1 METTV
6 YIPTLRAGER
16 LAQTLESLEGQEP
29 RPRVVVVDNSSE
41 GLGVELVRDR
51 FPWVLSVAFG
61 VNLGFGAALNRAV
74 REVPG
79 DPIVFFNDDVSAEPG
94 FIAGLTG
101 ALTSPQVGMVAG
113 VLLSEADPGRIDSAG
128 VVADRTLLGFDYL
141 NGEPAEA
148 LESAGDPLG
157 PTGGAALYR
166 RSAFEQVGGF
176 DEGIFL
182 YYEDLDLALRMR
194 LAGFSCR
201 LAPSARGIHAYSE
214 TLGANTGRKYAMTG
228 WSRGY
233 LLRAY
238 GFGKRP
244 GLLARAIAV
253 EGAICAG
260 QVVFQRTTQGARA
273 RLRGWRAGRD
283 VTPRT
288 IPEDGLLEI
297 STREALA
304 LRRQRHRA

>member
-16 LAQTLESLEGQEP
+16 LAQTLESLEQQEP
-29 RPRVVVVDNSSE
+29 RPRVVVVDNSAD
-41 GLGVELVRDR
+41 GLGEELVRTR
-51 FPWVLSVAFG
+51 FPWAQSVAFG

-101 ALTSPQVGMVAG
+101 ALTPEVGMVAG
-113 VLLSEADPGRIDSAG
+113 VLLRENEPRRIDSAG
-128 VVADRTLLGFDYL
+128 VVADRTLLAFDYL
-141 NGEPAEA
+141 NGEPVEA
-148 LESAGDPLG
+148 LESADDPLG

-166 RSAFEQVGGF
+166 RSAFEQIGGF
-176 DEGIFL
+176 DEGVFL

-194 LAGFSCR
+194 LAGFACR

-233 LLRAY
+233 LLRVY
-238 GFGKRP
+238 GFGRRP
-244 GLLARAIAV
+244 RLLARAIAV

-260 QVVFQRTTQGARA
+260 QLVFQRTTQGARG
-273 RLRGWRAGRD
+273 RLRGWRAGRG
-283 VTPRT
+283 VATRS

-297 STREALA
+297 SAREALA
-304 LRRQRHRA
+304 LRRQRHRS

>member
-1 METTV
+1 VETTV

-16 LAQTLESLEGQEP
+16 LALTLEALERQEP

-41 GLGVELVRDR
+41 GFGEELVRSR
-51 FPWVLSVAFG
+51 FPWAQAVAFG
-61 VNLGFGAALNRAV
+61 ENLGFGAALNRGV
-74 REVPG
+74 REMPG
-79 DPIVFFNDDVSAEPG
+79 DPIVFLNDDVTVEPG
-94 FIAGLTG
+94 FIAALTAGLTTG
-101 ALTSPQVGMVAG
+101 VGMVAA
-113 VLLSEADPGRIDSAG
+113 VLLREREPGRIDSAG

-141 NGEPAEA
+141 NAEPVEA

-166 RSAFEQVGGF
+166 RDAFEQVGGF

-201 LAPSARGIHAYSE
+201 LAPDARGLHAYSE

-238 GFGKRP
+238 GFGGRP
-244 GLLARAIAV
+244 LLLARAVAV
-253 EGAICAG
+253 EVAICAG
-260 QVVFQRTTQGARA
+260 QLVLQRTVQGARA
-273 RLRGWRAGRD
+273 RLRGWRDGRHA
-283 VTPRT
+283 TPR
-288 IPEDGLLEI
+288 PLPADGLLDI
-297 STREALA
+297 SAREALT
-304 LRRQRHRA
+304 LRRQRHLS

>member
-16 LAQTLESLEGQEP
+16 LAQTLESLERQQP
-29 RPRVVVVDNSSE
+29 RPRVVVVDNSPE
-41 GLGVELVRDR
+41 GAGAELVRAR
-51 FPWVLSVAFG
+51 FPWVESVAFG

-101 ALTSPQVGMVAG
+101 ALTTPEVGMVAG

-141 NGEPAEA
+141 NGEPVEA

-194 LAGFSCR
+194 LAGFACR
-201 LAPSARGIHAYSE
+201 LAPRARGIHAYSE

-238 GFGKRP
+238 GLGKRP
-244 GLLARAIAV
+244 RLLARAVAV

-260 QVVFQRTTQGARA
+260 QVVFQHTTQGARA
-273 RLRGWRAGRD
+273 RLRGWRAGRR
-283 VTPRT
+283 VTPRA

-297 STREALA
+297 SAREALA
-304 LRRQRHRA
+304 LRRRRHRS

>member
-16 LAQTLESLEGQEP
+16 LAQTLESLERQEP
-29 RPRVVVVDNSSE
+29 KPRVVVVDNSTE
-41 GLGVELVRDR
+41 GLGEELVRAR
-51 FPWVLSVAFG
+51 FPWVQSVAFG

-74 REVPG
+74 SEVPG

-94 FIAGLTG
+94 FIAGMTG
-101 ALTSPQVGMVAG
+101 ALTPGVGMVAG
-113 VLLSEADPGRIDSAG
+113 VLLGEADPKQIDSAG
-128 VVADRTLLGFDYL
+128 VVADHTLLAFDYL
-141 NGEPAEA
+141 NGEPVEA
-148 LESAGDPLG
+148 LASADDPLG

-194 LAGFSCR
+194 LAGFDCR

-244 GLLARAIAV
+244 RLLARAIAV
-253 EGAICAG
+253 EAAICAG

-273 RLRGWRAGRD
+273 RLRGWRAGHG
-283 VTPRT
+283 VGPRS
-288 IPEDGLLEI
+288 IPEDGLLKI
-297 STREALA
+297 SAGEALA
-304 LRRQRHRA
+304 LRRQRHRS

>member
-16 LAQTLESLEGQEP
+16 LAQTLESLERQEP
-29 RPRVVVVDNSSE
+29 RPRVVVVDNSTE
-41 GLGVELVRDR
+41 GLGEELVRSR
-51 FPWVLSVAFG
+51 FPWVQSVAFG

-101 ALTSPQVGMVAG
+101 ALTPRVGMVAG

-128 VVADRTLLGFDYL
+128 VIADRTLLGFDYL
-141 NGEPAEA
+141 NGEPVEA

-238 GFGKRP
+238 GFSRRP
-244 GLLARAIAV
+244 LLLTRAIAV
-253 EGAICAG
+253 EAAICAG
-260 QVVFQRTTQGARA
+260 QIVFQRTTQGARA
-273 RLRGWRAGRD
+273 RLRGWRAGRGIA
-283 VTPRT
+283 PRS
-288 IPEDGLLEI
+288 IPKDGLLEI
-297 STREALA
+297 SARKALA

>member
-1 METTV
+1 MEMTV

-16 LAQTLESLEGQEP
+16 LAQTLESLERQEP

-41 GLGVELVRDR
+41 GLGEELVRSR
-51 FPWVLSVAFG
+51 FPWALSVAFG
-61 VNLGFGAALNRAV
+61 ENLGFGAALNRAV

-94 FIAGLTG
+94 FIAGLTA
-101 ALTSPQVGMVAG
+101 ALTAPEVGMVAG
-113 VLLSEADPGRIDSAG
+113 VLLSEADPSRIDSAG
-128 VVADRTLLGFDYL
+128 VVADQTLLAFDYL
-141 NGEPAEA
+141 NGEPVGA
-148 LESAGDPLG
+148 LASAGDPLG

-166 RSAFEQVGGF
+166 RGAFEQVGGF

-260 QVVFQRTTQGARA
+260 QVVLQRTTQGIRA
-273 RLRGWRAGRD
+273 RLRGWRDGRD
-283 VTPRT
+283 VKTRS
-288 IPEDGLLEI
+288 IPVDGLLDI
-297 STREALA
+297 SAREALA
-304 LRRQRHRA
+304 LRRQRHRS

>member
-16 LAQTLESLEGQEP
+16 LAQTLESLERQEP
-29 RPRVVVVDNSSE
+29 KPRVVVVDNSKD
-41 GLGVELVRDR
+41 GLGQELVHTR
-51 FPWVLSVAFG
+51 FPWAISVAFG
-61 VNLGFGAALNRAV
+61 ENLGFGAALNRAV

-79 DPIVFFNDDVSAEPG
+79 DPIVFLNDDVSAEPG
-94 FIAGLTG
+94 FIAGLTR
-101 ALTSPQVGMVAG
+101 ALTPGVGMVAG
-113 VLLSEADPGRIDSAG
+113 VLLSEANPGRIDSAG

-141 NGEPAEA
+141 NGEPAGA
-148 LESAGDPLG
+148 LDSATDPLG

-166 RSAFEQVGGF
+166 RDAFEQVGGF

-194 LAGFSCR
+194 LAGYDCR
-201 LAPSARGIHAYSE
+201 LAPGARGIHAYSE
-214 TLGANTGRKYAMTG
+214 TLGANTGPKYAMTG

-238 GFGKRP
+238 GFGRRP
-244 GLLARAIAV
+244 LLLARAVAIEAT
-253 EGAICAG
+253 ICAG
-260 QVVFQRTTQGARA
+260 QIIVQHTAQGARA

-283 VTPRT
+283 VTRRS
-288 IPEDGLLEI
+288 IPDDGLLDI
-297 STREALA
+297 STREALT

>member
-16 LAQTLESLEGQEP
+16 LAQTLETLERQEP
-29 RPRVVVVDNSSE
+29 KPRVVVVDNSSE
-41 GLGVELVRDR
+41 GLGAELVRTR
-51 FPWVLSVAFG
+51 FPWVQSVAFG
-61 VNLGFGAALNRAV
+61 ENLGFGAALNRAV
-74 REVPG
+74 RKVPG
-79 DPIVFFNDDVSAEPG
+79 DPIVFFNDDVSAQPG

-101 ALTSPQVGMVAG
+101 ALTSPEVGMVAG

-128 VVADRTLLGFDYL
+128 VVADRTLLAFDYL
-141 NGEPAEA
+141 NGEPIEA
-148 LESAGDPLG
+148 LESASDPLG

-194 LAGFSCR
+194 LAGFDCR
-201 LAPSARGIHAYSE
+201 LAPNARGIHAYSE

-238 GFGKRP
+238 GFGKQPR
-244 GLLARAIAV
+244 LLTRAVAV
-253 EGAICAG
+253 EAAICAG
-260 QVVFQRTTQGARA
+260 QLVLQHTTQGARA
-273 RLRGWRAGRD
+273 RLRGWRDGRG
-283 VTPRT
+283 VAARPV
-288 IPEDGLLEI
+288 PQDGLLDI
-297 STREALA
+297 SARDALA
-304 LRRQRHRA
+304 LRRRRHQV

>member
-16 LAQTLESLEGQEP
+16 LAQTLESLERQEP
-29 RPRVVVVDNSSE
+29 RPRVVVVDNSTE
-41 GLGVELVRDR
+41 GLGEELVRSR
-51 FPWVLSVAFG
+51 FPWVQSVAFG
-61 VNLGFGAALNRAV
+61 ENLGFGAALNRAV

-101 ALTSPQVGMVAG
+101 ALAPGVGMVAG

-128 VVADRTLLGFDYL
+128 VVADRTLLAFDYL
-141 NGEPAEA
+141 NGEPVEA
-148 LESAGDPLG
+148 LGSAGDPLG

-194 LAGFSCR
+194 LAGFDCR

-238 GFGKRP
+238 GFGGRP
-244 GLLARAIAV
+244 LLLARAAAV
-253 EGAICAG
+253 EAAICAG
-260 QVVFQRTTQGARA
+260 QVIIQHTTQGARA
-273 RLRGWRAGRD
+273 RLRGWRDGRG
-283 VTPRT
+283 VARRS
-288 IPEDGLLEI
+288 IPGDGLLDI
-297 STREALA
+297 SAREALA

>member
-16 LAQTLESLEGQEP
+16 LAQTLETLERQEP
-29 RPRVVVVDNSSE
+29 RPRVVVVDNSTD
-41 GLGVELVRDR
+41 GLGEELVRTR
-51 FPWVLSVAFG
+51 FPWVQSVAFG

-79 DPIVFFNDDVSAEPG
+79 DPIVFFNDDVSAQPG

-101 ALTSPQVGMVAG
+101 ALTPGVGMVAG

-141 NGEPAEA
+141 NGEPAGV

-194 LAGFSCR
+194 LAGPDCR
-201 LAPSARGIHAYSE
+201 LAPSARGS
-214 TLGANTGRKYAMTG
+214 TPTRKRSA
-228 WSRGY
+228 
-233 LLRAY
+233 
-238 GFGKRP
+238 P
-244 GLLARAIAV
+244 
-253 EGAICAG
+253 
-260 QVVFQRTTQGARA
+260 
-273 RLRGWRAGRD
+273 
-283 VTPRT
+283 TPAA
-288 IPEDGLLEI
+288 
-297 STREALA
+297 STR
-304 LRRQRHRA
+304 